1 MYKGKEER
9 TEGKN
14 CKGIS
19 LLNMIARIYGGVLV
33 DSVCIMIERLINN
46 DQGVRMCLVVV
57 KRSSSEEHDPIET

>member
-46 DQGVRMCLVVV
+46 DQGVSKKIGDVCIRPSV
-57 KRSSSEEHDPIET
+57 